1 MIRVTIGQAEE
12 NRVFLVALAQVLQQG
27 EQG

>member
-1 MIRVTIGQAEE
+1 VTIGQAEE
-12 NRVFLVALAQVLQQG
+12 NRVFLADLAQVLQQG